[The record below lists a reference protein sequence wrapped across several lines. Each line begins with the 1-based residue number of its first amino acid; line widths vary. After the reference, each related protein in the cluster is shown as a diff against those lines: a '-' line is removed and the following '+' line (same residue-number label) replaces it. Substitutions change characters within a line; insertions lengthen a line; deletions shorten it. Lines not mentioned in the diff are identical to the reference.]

1 MMRTIWTG
9 LIGLVLTAAASCVEA
24 QNLVTDAQASRFDG
38 WTAAVIAAD
47 WRTSGGDPITAF
59 DNARR
64 DLTAGFLDAGFDQA
78 AFYDATLRPDVADP
92 VSAQD
97 ALGSIA
103 ALARTNSQGCF
114 LYFTSHGSPEGLVF
128 GPDAEHSPAAMATLV
143 RNLCQARPTV
153 VIISAC
159 YSGIFVD
166 GLAGPDRMIMT
177 AARRDR
183 NSFGCGE
190 GATYPYFD
198 GCVIESLPNAR
209 DFIALAQSARAC
221 VTRREAEEG
230 LSPASE
236 PQVRIGA
243 NMQLLLPTLR
253 FTVPSGGE
261 TPGS

>member
-1 MMRTIWTG
+1 MLRAVWTG
-9 LIGLVLTAAASCVEA
+9 LIGLVLAVAASCAEA
-24 QNLVTDAQASRFDG
+24 QNAPDNPSASRFDG
-38 WTAAVIAAD
+38 WAAAVIAAD
-47 WRTSGGDPITAF
+47 WRTSGGDPIQAF

-64 DLTAGFLDAGFDQA
+64 DLTAGFQNAGFSPA

-92 VSAQD
+92 VT
-97 ALGSIA
+97 GRA
-103 ALARTNSQGCF
+103 ALEAIADITRANPRGCL
-114 LYFTSHGSPEGLVF
+114 LYFTSHGSREALVF
-128 GPDAEHSPAAMATLV
+128 GPGGQLTPAAMATLV
-143 RNLCQARPTV
+143 RSLCDARPTV
-153 VIISAC
+153 VIVSAC

-166 GLAGPDRMIMT
+166 GLAGPDRMVMT

-198 GCVIESLPNAR
+198 GCVIESLPTAR
-209 DFIALAQSARAC
+209 DFIALAQATKAC
-221 VTRREAEEG
+221 VARRETEEG
-230 LSPASE
+230 LSPPSE

-253 FTVPSGGE
+253 FTPPDGGG